1 MISMNI
7 SFLSNV
13 GYLYLACII
22 VIDILMMFFL
32 TQADGFNN
40 KKATVLS
47 LLCYAIT
54 FVFAGLALKHLPT
67 GMVYALW
74 GGVGTIGCVLVAHF
88 FLGQKLDLAAHIGIG
103 FIVIGVV
110 IIEFFSKSSG

>member
-1 MISMNI
+1 MRIMM
-7 SFLSNV
+7 LSNI

-22 VIDILMMFFL
+22 LIDILMMYFL
-32 TQADGFNN
+32 TQADGFAN
-40 KKATVLS
+40 KKATLLS
-47 LLCYAIT
+47 LICYAIT

-88 FLGQKLDLAAHIGIG
+88 FMGQKLDLAAHIGIG
-103 FIVIGVV
+103 FIVVGVI
-110 IIEFFSKSSG
+110 IIEFFSNSAG